1 MSALLLI
8 LLFLLAVA
16 GAPLFAVIGGS
27 ALINYWRS
35 GIDMQALVI
44 EFYQLGSKPMLDA
57 LFLFAFTGCILGHSH
72 APRRLLR
79 LSNAFLGWMPGG
91 LAVVAI
97 VSCSLLTA
105 FTGASGI
112 TIVALGGLLLPAM
125 LEKKYDRDFSLGVIT
140 ASGSLGLLFPPSLP
154 VILYGVI
161 SNTKI
166 DDLFIAGIIPGTLM
180 VLALSGYAV
189 WKGGTIATPRTRF
202 SLTEVFRAIWEA
214 KLELP
219 LPVIVVGG
227 IYTGVFAI
235 SEAAVIAAAYVIIVE
250 MFISRE
256 VGFRDFIKIS
266 RESAILTGG
275 ILIILGMALAATN
288 YMIDAEVPTK
298 MFKLA
303 GQYMTSK
310 FAFLITLNIFLLIV
324 GCMIDIY
331 AATVLVVPLIIPIAA
346 AFGINPVHLGII
358 FLVNL
363 GIGYITPPVGLNLF
377 IANISF
383 REPIFKLYRAALP
396 FVIILLIVL
405 AIVTYVPELS
415 LFFLSGKQ

>member
-1 MSALLLI
+1 MSVLLLI
-8 LLFLLAVA
+8 FVLLLAVV

-27 ALINYWRS
+27 ALINYWRA

-44 EFYQLGSKPMLDA
+44 EFSQIGSKPMLDA
-57 LFLFAFTGCILGHSH
+57 LFLFAFTGCILGRSH
-72 APRRLLR
+72 APHRLLR

-97 VSCSLLTA
+97 VSCSFLTA

-125 LEKKYDRDFSLGVIT
+125 LEKKYDRNFSLGVIT

-189 WKGGTIATPRTRF
+189 WRGGTIMTSRTKF
-202 SLTEVFRAIWEA
+202 SFAEVFRAIWEA

-219 LPVIVVGG
+219 LPVIVIGG
-227 IYTGVFAI
+227 IYSGIFAV
-235 SEAAVIAAAYVIIVE
+235 SEAAVIAAAYVIVVE

-256 VGFRDFIKIS
+256 VGFRDFIKIA

-288 YMIDAEVPTK
+288 YMIDAEVPTR
-298 MFKLA
+298 MFNLA

-310 FAFLITLNIFLLIV
+310 VAFLITLNVFLLIV

-346 AFGINPVHLGII
+346 GFGINPVHLGII

-383 REPIFKLYRAALP
+383 REPIVKLYRAALP

-415 LFFLSGKQ
+415 LFFLSGK

>member
-1 MSALLLI
+1 MSSLLLI
-8 LLFLLAVA
+8 VLLLLAVA

-27 ALINYWRS
+27 ALINYWHA

-44 EFYQLGSKPMLDA
+44 EFYQIGSKPMLDA
-57 LFLFAFTGCILGHSH
+57 LFLFAFTGCILGRSQ

-97 VSCSLLTA
+97 VSCSFLTA

-125 LEKKYDRDFSLGVIT
+125 LEKKYERKFSLGVIT

-161 SNTKI
+161 SNTQI

-180 VLALSGYAV
+180 VLSLSAYAV
-189 WKGGTIATPRTRF
+189 WKGGSIMTPRMKF
-202 SLTEVFRAIWEA
+202 SFAEIFHAMWEA

-219 LPVIVVGG
+219 LPVIVIGG
-227 IYTGVFAI
+227 IYSGLFAV
-235 SEAAVIAAAYVIIVE
+235 SEAAVIAAAYVIVVE

-256 VGFRDFIKIS
+256 VGFRDFLKIA
-266 RESAILTGG
+266 RESAMLTGG

-288 YMIDAEVPTK
+288 YMIDAEMPAK
-298 MFKLA
+298 MFALA
-303 GQYMTSK
+303 SPYMTNK
-310 FAFLITLNIFLLIV
+310 FAFLATLNIFLLIV
-324 GCMIDIY
+324 GCMLDIY

-383 REPIFKLYRAALP
+383 REPIYKLYRAALP

-405 AIVTYVPELS
+405 ALVTYIPELS
-415 LFFLSGKQ
+415 LFFLKGK

>member
-8 LLFLLAVA
+8 SILFLAVL

-27 ALINYWRS
+27 ALINYWRA

-44 EFYQLGSKPMLDA
+44 EFYQIGSKPMLDA

-97 VSCSLLTA
+97 VSCSFLTA

-166 DDLFIAGIIPGTLM
+166 DDLFLAGIIPGTLM
-180 VLALSGYAV
+180 VLSLSGYAV
-189 WKGGTIATPRTRF
+189 WRGGAMATARVKF
-202 SLTEVFRAIWEA
+202 SFAEIFRAIWDA

-219 LPVIVVGG
+219 LPFIVIGG
-227 IYTGVFAI
+227 IYSGIFAV
-235 SEAAVIAAAYVIIVE
+235 SEAAVIAAAYVIVVE

-256 VGFRDFIKIS
+256 VGFRDFIRIA

-288 YMIDAEVPTK
+288 YMIDAEMPARL
-298 MFKLA
+298 FELA
-303 GQYMTSK
+303 SPYMTSK
-310 FAFLITLNIFLLIV
+310 FGFLITLNIFLLIV

-346 AFGINPVHLGII
+346 AFGVNPVHLGII

-396 FVIILLIVL
+396 FVFILLIVL

-415 LFFLSGKQ
+415 LFFLKDK